1 MTDIRKFRTYMRMA
15 REFKLSEQ
23 KIAALI
29 DLLNDPQFDDT
40 WMSDMAKKMLE
51 LFGYSEENAQELSDI
66 YEFEELELK
75 ELEKVEAN

>member
-1 MTDIRKFRTYMRMA
+1 MRMA

-66 YEFEELELK
+66 YGYEEGKVMEM
-75 ELEKVEAN
+75 EKVEAN